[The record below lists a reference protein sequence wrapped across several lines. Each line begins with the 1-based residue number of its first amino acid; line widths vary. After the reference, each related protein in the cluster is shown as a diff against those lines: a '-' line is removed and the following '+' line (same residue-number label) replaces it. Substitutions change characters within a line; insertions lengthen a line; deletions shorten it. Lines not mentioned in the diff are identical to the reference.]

1 MYRCLEVS
9 HVPQRAR
16 RSWPYYVAM
25 PTVEV
30 RWRSGDL
37 DEASLLALRDELK
50 VAVAEGLEA
59 VDPNHLVT
67 PEMVDVRFT
76 PLGPL
81 DDQHAELLVTVLA
94 RHEQAR
100 HRAAPALVEVWAR
113 AVAESTGV
121 LGAVVEL
128 VLTDH
133 QSSFDY
139 TTMEQPDG

>member
-1 MYRCLEVS
+1 MATLHMISMHTVWEENKPHEHVS
-9 HVPQRAR
+9 GAVDK
-16 RSWPYYVAM
+16 WV
-25 PTVEV
+25 VI
-30 RWRSGDL
+30 
-37 DEASLLALRDELK
+37 
-50 VAVAEGLEA
+50 AVAEGLEA

-76 PLGPL
+76 PIGPL